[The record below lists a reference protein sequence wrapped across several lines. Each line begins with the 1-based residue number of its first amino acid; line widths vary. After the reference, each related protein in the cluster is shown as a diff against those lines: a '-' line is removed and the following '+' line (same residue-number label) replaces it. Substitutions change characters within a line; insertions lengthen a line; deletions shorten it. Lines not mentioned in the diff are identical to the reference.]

1 MLNIGK
7 FLDIFAIF
15 RHLMSVIKFL
25 MIELEVFWLV
35 EYKEYKIDR
44 HISEFILWLYAWN
57 ISKFWISL

>member
-1 MLNIGK
+1 MLNFGK

-44 HISEFILWLYAWN
+44 HIREFNLRLYA
-57 ISKFWISL
+57 